1 MTRASK
7 IAEAAAKHEA
17 AAAEF
22 AEASSEYEAALLSR
36 DPARRAAADARLQS
50 ANGHFAK
57 TLAELVAARRS
68 LVPSF
73 EALLHDPAT
82 QPDQESAVLASIVAY
97 AAAAPASAGSPI
109 RAGHVYSVSPVGTHD
124 CPAPNWDPFSSR
136 QNTPG
141 QLTAVG

>member
-1 MTRASK
+1 MTKASK
-7 IAEAAAKHEA
+7 IAEVAAKHEA

-36 DPARRAAADARLQS
+36 DRVRRAAADSRLRT
-50 ANGHFAK
+50 ANDHFAR
-57 TLAELVAARRS
+57 TLADLVAARRA

-73 EALLHDPAT
+73 EALLHDPAM
-82 QPDQESAVLASIVAY
+82 QPDHDSAVLASIVAY
-97 AAAAPASAGSPI
+97 AAAAPASAGSPV
-109 RAGHVYSVSPVGTHD
+109 RATHVYAVSHVGAHD
-124 CPAPNWDPFSSR
+124 WPAPNWDPFSSR